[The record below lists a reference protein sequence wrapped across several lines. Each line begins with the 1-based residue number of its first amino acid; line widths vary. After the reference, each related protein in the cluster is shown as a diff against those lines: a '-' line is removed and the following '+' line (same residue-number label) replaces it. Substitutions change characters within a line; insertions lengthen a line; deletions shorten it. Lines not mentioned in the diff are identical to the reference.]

1 MPKGDDSSLRAI
13 REEMDRLSKRM
24 ERHERDRKKVGA
36 RMGLGSGQEL
46 DDSRL
51 ARAKR
56 ALGLERLSQ
65 LTAKSLGLTEGW
77 MWGIGL
83 LVTSVALAMAA
94 IDARRRAADAQ
105 TLDALELAVE
115 EPPGTL
121 QGS

>member
-1 MPKGDDSSLRAI
+1 
-13 REEMDRLSKRM
+13 
-24 ERHERDRKKVGA
+24 
-36 RMGLGSGQEL
+36 MGLGSGEEL
-46 DDSRL
+46 DNSRF

-56 ALGLERLSQ
+56 TLGLERLSQ

-83 LVTSVALAMAA
+83 LVTGVALAMGV